1 MIQSE
6 PMSNSNNWDAGP
18 VCHRSIIILKLYG
31 GLSEPISNRNHWATG
46 YGSHN
51 AMSLVANTS
60 RPPILA
66 SHVDARC
73 SRISISQ
80 AHSFT
85 ARSQDWTLYQ
95 KGQNLMF
102 YAELIRRW
110 AEDRNLIRGSD
121 VKSQFVKLIEE
132 AGELANAI
140 AKKNDIEFADAI
152 GDMVVVL
159 TIMAAQNGMMIED
172 CIDNAWQEIKD
183 RKGKMVDGIFIK
195 ESS

>member
-1 MIQSE
+1 M
-6 PMSNSNNWDAGP
+6 
-18 VCHRSIIILKLYG
+18 LY
-31 GLSEPISNRNHWATG
+31 A
-46 YGSHN
+46 
-51 AMSLVANTS
+51 
-60 RPPILA
+60 
-66 SHVDARC
+66 D
-73 SRISISQ
+73 
-80 AHSFT
+80 
-85 ARSQDWTLYQ
+85 
-95 KGQNLMF
+95 
-102 YAELIRRW
+102 LIRGW
-110 AEDRNLIRGSD
+110 AEDRNLIEGSD

-195 ESS
+195 EA

>member
-1 MIQSE
+1 
-6 PMSNSNNWDAGP
+6 
-18 VCHRSIIILKLYG
+18 
-31 GLSEPISNRNHWATG
+31 
-46 YGSHN
+46 
-51 AMSLVANTS
+51 
-60 RPPILA
+60 
-66 SHVDARC
+66 
-73 SRISISQ
+73 
-80 AHSFT
+80 
-85 ARSQDWTLYQ
+85 
-95 KGQNLMF
+95 MF
-102 YAELIRRW
+102 YAELIRGW
-110 AEDRNLIRGSD
+110 AEARNLIRGSD

>member
-1 MIQSE
+1 
-6 PMSNSNNWDAGP
+6 
-18 VCHRSIIILKLYG
+18 
-31 GLSEPISNRNHWATG
+31 
-46 YGSHN
+46 
-51 AMSLVANTS
+51 
-60 RPPILA
+60 
-66 SHVDARC
+66 
-73 SRISISQ
+73 
-80 AHSFT
+80 
-85 ARSQDWTLYQ
+85 
-95 KGQNLMF
+95 MF

-132 AGELANAI
+132 AGELANSI

-195 ESS
+195 EA